1 MTRNE
6 WIAETAA
13 KLVCVPLKP
22 GFSNHTSDEA
32 LMVSMELAD
41 ALEAANVAPWQ
52 QTPAPALSETGQ
64 AVIEAAVNYVD
75 GAPTGDCDFE
85 VAAAVN
91 LAPSLSAIVRAAV
104 AYRKAHSKS
113 SAQVAIAPFDG
124 RLQVTI
130 DARAALFAAI
140 DAAEGTA

>member
-1 MTRNE
+1 MSIEAVQWLNATGILSDLAE
-6 WIAETAA
+6 KMAETIGDRIAQA
-13 KLVCVPLKP
+13 MREKPL
-22 GFSNHTSDEA
+22 TA
-32 LMVSMELAD
+32 
-41 ALEAANVAPWQ
+41 
-52 QTPAPALSETGQ
+52 PAPAPSETGQ